1 MIPSPSGAG
10 ASVAGALVV
19 VVVVSGAFVVVVS
32 GAFVVVVSGAFVVV
46 SGAFVVVS
54 GVGSLVVVSASD
66 ELSDD
71 VRLSTAL
78 LSGVGRLTSLLLQD
92 VSNRADNKIIAV
104 ILFFID

>member
-10 ASVAGALVV
+10 ASVTGALVV

-46 SGAFVVVS
+46 SGA
-54 GVGSLVVVSASD
+54 GSLVVVSVLD

-71 VRLSTAL
+71 VTLSTTL
-78 LSGVGRLTSLLLQD
+78 LSVVGRLTLLLLQD